1 MNKNTASYFL
11 QNKLIKAYL
20 SNLIPSVIMGIFYLL
35 LKRGVIMNVKFNGSV
50 EITADSK
57 PCFISNNIFY
67 NRKKEKEDKN
77 D

>member
-35 LKRGVIMNVKFNGSV
+35 LKRGVIMNIKFNGSI
-50 EITADSK
+50 EIAADSK
-57 PCFISNNIFY
+57 PYFISNNIFY
-67 NRKKEKEDKN
+67 NREKEKEDKN